1 MQIKKK
7 NGSLENFSPEKILK
21 RLKKAAEGLKVSP
34 EDIALEVYSNMYDGI
49 SSSELDELAARLSA
63 NSSSVHPDYSKLGG
77 RLLISRLHK
86 EVGKKNS
93 KLNYELDYNFNY
105 FAVINLMKSY
115 LQKVDGKVVEC
126 PQDMYWRLSNH
137 LGKNKEEKE
146 EFYTYFSNQKIAP
159 ASPLLFNGGT
169 SNSSMISCTLIH
181 LQDDSLD
188 GLHYT
193 YKEAS
198 EYSKDGSGIG
208 LYLGPLRS
216 TKSRV
221 ANRGHAAGIIKA
233 VKTVEALMQQFNQNG
248 SRAGS
253 CAIYLDIWHHDI
265 RDFLRLGLPNG
276 EEKLRARDIYTAV
289 NMYDNFWKAVEARG
303 DYYLFCPYEF
313 KKTLGVDLTKLD
325 NAEFEEWYNKGVEA
339 GIGTKVEA
347 LELYTLVLDALAE
360 TGMPYIFNIDT
371 ANRTSPHRIYGKLKQ
386 SNLCIEIVQYT
397 DEENTAMCCL
407 SSMILKN
414 YVKEGRFDYQEL
426 FTATKVCCRMLNRVL
441 DTNKYSNEKAR
452 KTALKQRA
460 IAIGIQGLADVF
472 FKLKISF
479 ESEEAKKMTDLI
491 MSTIREAAELESER
505 LYKEEGLQAELFERA
520 NSLLVGLM
528 PTAGTAILN
537 NCYESFEPQHSNI
550 FIREMMSGEFV
561 ISNEYLIN
569 ELEELGLW
577 NEELRLNISKTGSVQ
592 YADLPQDIKDRYKTI
607 FEIKQKT
614 LIDLAAIREKYVDQ
628 SQSLNLYLE
637 APSKNTLG
645 AMLIYS
651 WKQGLKTGIYYLKSK
666 PAWVDFTAKLKN
678 FEKKKPANSQFEC
691 FGCSG

>member
-1 MQIKKK
+1 MLIKKK
-7 NGSLENFSPEKILK
+7 NGTLEKFSPEKILK
-21 RLKKAAEGLKVSP
+21 RIKTAAKGLKVSA
-34 EDIALEVYSNMYDGI
+34 EDIALEVYSNMYDEI
-49 SSSELDELAARLSA
+49 SSTELDELAARLAA
-63 NSSSVHPDYSKLGG
+63 NSSSIHPDYAKLGG
-77 RLLISRLHK
+77 KLLISRLHK
-86 EVGKKNS
+86 EVGTNNPA
-93 KLNYELDYNFNY
+93 LNYELDYNFNY
-105 FAVINLMKSY
+105 FAVMNLMNSY
-115 LQKVDGKVVEC
+115 LQKVEGKVIET
-126 PQDMYWRLSNH
+126 PQDMYWRLANH
-137 LGKNKEEKE
+137 LGKDINEKW
-146 EFYTYFSNQKIAP
+146 EFYTLFSNQKIAP

-181 LQDDSLD
+181 LQEDSLD
-188 GLHYT
+188 GLHNT

-208 LYLGPLRS
+208 IYLGTLRS

-221 ANRGHAAGIIKA
+221 ANRGYAAGIVKA

-253 CAIYLDIWHHDI
+253 CAIYLDIWHHDV
-265 RDFLRLGLPNG
+265 RDFLRLGLPTG
-276 EEKLRARDIYTAV
+276 DEKMRARDIFTAV
-289 NMYDNFWKAVEARG
+289 NAYDNFWRAVENRG

-313 KKTLGVDLTKLD
+313 KKVLGVDLTKLD

-347 LELYTLVLDALAE
+347 MELYTLILDALAE
-360 TGMPYIFNIDT
+360 TGMPYVLNIDT
-371 ANRTSPHRIYGKLKQ
+371 VNRTSPHRVYGKLKQ
-386 SNLCIEIVQYT
+386 SNLCIEIVEYT

-414 YVKEGRFDYQEL
+414 YVKNNKFDYQEL
-426 FTATKVCCRMLNRVL
+426 FEASKVCCRMLNRVL

-452 KTALKQRA
+452 RTALKQRA

-505 LYKEEGLQAELFERA
+505 LYKEEGLKADMFERA

-528 PTAGTAILN
+528 PTAGTALIN
-537 NCYESFEPQHSNI
+537 GCYESFEPQHSNI
-550 FIREMMSGEFV
+550 FLRKMMNGEFV
-561 ISNEYLIN
+561 ISNEYLIK
-569 ELEELGLW
+569 ELEDLGLW
-577 NEELRLNISKTGSVQ
+577 NEDIRLEISKTGSVQ
-592 YADLPQDIKDRYKTI
+592 GLDLPEDIKNRYKTI
-607 FEIKQKT
+607 FEIKQKV
-614 LIDLAAIREKYVDQ
+614 LIDLAAIREKYLDQ

-645 AMLIYS
+645 AMLLYS

-666 PAWVDFTAKLKN
+666 PAWTDFTKKLKQ
-678 FEKKKPANSQFEC
+678 FEKKRPADSRVEC
-691 FGCSG
+691 FGCS